1 MSFTLFSTEG
11 CARCKI
17 LKSRM
22 AELGIAYEE
31 HDFKSAGKDAFQQFY
46 TANRKA
52 VYRGPEGIEFPIL
65 TDGVAIK
72 QGVGTALAYLE
83 GGAAMDGFFRIGVMR
98 KEWLDGI
105 NVSHGDPAQ
114 GEKFLTV
121 LRYLKSKA
129 MKMVIETNGR
139 NADLLEKVLAENLA
153 DKIIMNVPGPL
164 PMYSALAGMHISHEE
179 VERTIGMVSKLCEY
193 QFQTTVVPVLRSP
206 GEVSYLTPAEIGETA
221 KLIEAASG
229 SKKQP
234 YLIKFFRHGSANDPA
249 LKGIEPM
256 TPNMLFPYRTA
267 ARAYQVGVEIEKEPT
282 GTLGHTGKLPCM
294 YQMPEG
300 E

>member
-1 MSFTLFSTEG
+1 MSFTLYSTEG

-17 LKSRM
+17 LKGRM
-22 AELGIAYEE
+22 AELGIPYEE
-31 HDFKSAGKDAFQQFY
+31 YDFKSTGKEVFQQFY

-83 GGAAMDGFFRIGVMR
+83 GGSAMDGFFRIGVMR

-105 NVSHGDPAQ
+105 NVSNGDPAQ

-121 LRYLKSKA
+121 LRYLKGMS
-129 MKMVIETNGR
+129 MKLVVETNGR
-139 NADLLEKVLAENLA
+139 NADLLEKVIAENLV
-153 DKIIMNVPGPL
+153 DKLIINVKGPL
-164 PMYSALAGMHISHEE
+164 PMYSALAGMHISPEE
-179 VERTIGMVSKLCEY
+179 IERTIAMASKCNDY
-193 QFQTTVVPVLRSP
+193 QFQTTVVPILRSP
-206 GEVSYLTPAEIGETA
+206 GEVSYMTAAEVGETA

-234 YLIKFFRHGSANDPA
+234 YLIKFFRHGSATDPE
-249 LKGIEPM
+249 LKGLEPM
-256 TPNMLFPYRTA
+256 APNQLFPYRTA

-282 GTLGHTGKLPCM
+282 GTLVTGKLPCM

>member
-31 HDFKSAGKDAFQQFY
+31 HDFKGAGKDAFQQFY

-83 GGAAMDGFFRIGVMR
+83 GGTAMDGFFRIGVMR

-105 NVSHGDPAQ
+105 NVSNGDPAQ

-121 LRYLKSKA
+121 LRYLKKKA

-139 NADLLEKVLAENLA
+139 NADLLQKVLAENLA
-153 DKIIMNVPGPL
+153 DKVIMNVPGPL
-164 PMYSALAGMHISHEE
+164 PMYSALAGMHISHDEI
-179 VERTIGMVSKLCEY
+179 ERTIAMVAKLCEY

-256 TPNMLFPYRTA
+256 TANMLFPYRTA
-267 ARAYQVGVEIEKEPT
+267 ARAYQVGVEIEKEAT